1 MQKHR
6 ILVIGSK
13 DHLTAEC
20 FNWLEN
26 FPNVEEYDSVIINM
40 QSLSQENYDQI
51 QNKIREMR
59 GSINALIDT
68 GREVFCIINK
78 MMYPSPPPRR
88 PGEPVFKGII
98 FDHVYPTNYDWLP
111 ASISFNSKK
120 SGSYVS
126 LLNSRF
132 KNYFELVREWNFEMS
147 FSKETIPELGCSLL
161 NVFSPIAVNKSE
173 KTIAGS
179 LMRVGDRKKLLND
192 EKIGMVHLLP
202 PPKESSIF
210 QAVERIMDIIIGHEH
225 KVIQPW
231 RKLIEVPNEK
241 ELELEIDFRIKGI
254 EQIKEE
260 ITQLQQQIQKWDSY
274 RDLLTE
280 TGEELEIIVQKTLND
295 LGIKTNR
302 AEKGFPADLLNREV
316 ALEITGIKGCVGADS
331 PKVAQLGRFV
341 QNYRKQEK
349 VILIANTYMDTSP
362 QERKGKMNFS
372 NEMRKYF
379 ESLSVC
385 FMTTHTL
392 LELWKDVILKKKE
405 QEHVREK
412 ILNTVGEVTA
422 SV

>member
-6 ILVIGSK
+6 IMVIGSK
-13 DHLTAEC
+13 DHNRAEC

-40 QSLSQENYDQI
+40 QSLSQEYYDQI

-59 GSINALIDT
+59 ESINILIDT
-68 GREVFCIINK
+68 DREVFCIINK
-78 MMYPSPPPRR
+78 IMRHSPPPRLL
-88 PGEPVFKGII
+88 GETVPRTINPFY
-98 FDHVYPTNYDWLP
+98 VYPTNYDWLP
-111 ASISFNSKK
+111 ASISFDSKK

-126 LLNSRF
+126 LLNTRF
-132 KNYFELVREWNFEMS
+132 KNYFELVHEWNFEMS
-147 FSKETIPELGCSLL
+147 FSTETIPEVVRSLL
-161 NVFSPIAVNKSE
+161 NVFNPIAVNKSE

-179 LMRVGDRKKLLND
+179 LMRASDRKKVLNA
-192 EKIGMVHLLP
+192 EKIGTVHLLP
-202 PPKESSIF
+202 PPKESFIF
-210 QAVERIMDIIIGHEH
+210 QAIERIIDIVMGPEY

-231 RKLIEVPNEK
+231 RKYIEVPNEK
-241 ELELEIDFRIKGI
+241 KLELEIDSKNKGI

-260 ITQLQQQIQKWDSY
+260 ITQLQKQIQKWDSY

-295 LGIKTNR
+295 LGINIDRT
-302 AEKGFPADLLNREV
+302 EKGFPADLLNKEV
-316 ALEITGIKGCVGADS
+316 AVEITGIKGCVGADS

-362 QERKGKMNFS
+362 QARKGKMSFS

-379 ESLSVC
+379 EALSVC
-385 FMTTHTL
+385 YITTQTL
-392 LELWKDVILKKKE
+392 FELWKDVILKKQE
-405 QEHVREK
+405 QKDVREK
-412 ILNTVGEVTA
+412 ILNTVGEIIV
-422 SV
+422 